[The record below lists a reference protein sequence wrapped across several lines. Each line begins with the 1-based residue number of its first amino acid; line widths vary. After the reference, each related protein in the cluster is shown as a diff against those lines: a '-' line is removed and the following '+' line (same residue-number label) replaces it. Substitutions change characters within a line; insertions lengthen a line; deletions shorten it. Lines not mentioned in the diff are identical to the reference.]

1 MTAPTVLTDEA
12 SPAGRPTA
20 ESQLAGLA
28 HLQGIA
34 VEQSARAMSQ
44 VGPPVPI
51 TIPFERVHDAV
62 PEPVVARGDGRHRLG
77 SPRRRNQARLAQGQE
92 RDGEL
97 ARWRAERKIGS
108 AFVTAFICVAALSAW
123 GLHHAWEVLEASEG
137 RQEPF
142 AWAYGF
148 VFVLLAWQMIA
159 ACLERPVRGRRGTGR
174 LMTAVA
180 VPVFNEDQDLL
191 ARCLASVL
199 SQSRRPDFVLVTD
212 DGSAVDYS
220 QVRAE
225 FEAAASAAGV
235 VASWERFPVNR
246 GKRDAQA
253 AAFRGAPQAD
263 IYITVDSDA
272 ILDYRA
278 IAEGLKPFADPRVQ
292 SVAGVLLVANHRRNL
307 LTRATELWYVTSE
320 LADRSAQSAFRSV
333 LVNTGTFALYR
344 AGVVRA
350 SLDAYVSETFFG
362 RPVQFSD
369 DSLLTFYALL
379 AGKAVQQPTAIGF
392 TAMPE
397 TLSHHA
403 RQYLRWMRGMTIRTF
418 WRFRYLPLSRY
429 AYWQHM
435 FRWVQAFTTIPLFLT
450 IMVAEPAIHGTWSP
464 RVLVVVVL
472 VGYGRSLRYLTVR
485 RYDEPWWS
493 QLLTWLLAPVVAV
506 WQYTVLRGI
515 WWYGIATCLHTGW
528 GTRQHGVEV
537 ALEPA

>member
-28 HLQGIA
+28 HLRGIA
-34 VEQSARAMSQ
+34 VEQSARAMSHL
-44 VGPPVPI
+44 VPPAPI

-77 SPRRRNQARLAQGQE
+77 SPRRRDQARLAQGQE

-220 QVRAE
+220 RVRAE

-278 IAEGLKPFADPRVQ
+278 IAEGLKPFADSRVQ

-485 RYDEPWWS
+485 RYDDPWWS

-515 WWYGIATCLHTGW
+515 WWYGIATCLRTGW

>member
-1 MTAPTVLTDEA
+1 MHMRVAPTDWV

-28 HLQGIA
+28 HLQQIA
-34 VEQSARAMSQ
+34 GEQSTRAMSE
-44 VGPPVPI
+44 VISPGPV

-62 PEPVVARGDGRHRLG
+62 PEPDVARGDGRHRLG
-77 SPRRRNQARLAQGQE
+77 GARRRDQARLAPGQE

-97 ARWRAERKIGS
+97 ARWHAERKTGA
-108 AFVTAFICVAALSAW
+108 AFVTAFICVAALSMW
-123 GLHHAWEVLEASEG
+123 GLHHAWEVLQSTEG
-137 RQEPF
+137 RRQPF

-159 ACLERPVRGRRGTGR
+159 ACLERPARSRRGTGR

-191 ARCLASVL
+191 ARCLDSLL
-199 SQSRRPDFVLVTD
+199 SQSRLPDLVLVTD
-212 DGSAVDYS
+212 DGSTVDYS
-220 QVRAE
+220 LVRAE

-272 ILDYRA
+272 ILDYHA
-278 IAEGLKPFADPRVQ
+278 IAEGLKPFADPQVQ
-292 SVAGVLLVANHRRNL
+292 SVAGLLLVANHRRNL

-320 LADRSAQSAFRSV
+320 LADRSAQSTFRSV

-350 SLDAYVSETFFG
+350 SLDAYIGETFFG

-397 TLSHHA
+397 TLSHHV

-418 WRFRYLPLSRY
+418 WRFRYLPLNRY
-429 AYWQHM
+429 AYWLHM
-435 FRWVQAFTTIPLFLT
+435 FRWVQVCTTIPIFLT
-450 IMVAEPAIHGTWSP
+450 IMVAEPVIHGTWSP
-464 RVLVVVVL
+464 RVLVVLVL
-472 VGYGRSLRYLTVR
+472 VGYGRGLRYLTVR

-515 WWYGIATCLHTGW
+515 WWYGMATCLRTGW